1 MSRLYGIKYDS
12 ERWKVDLVD
21 DTDYKTYKIVDK
33 ENLEIYYFNNII
45 GFEQVSADEFL
56 VYRSGRANRDWFEIK
71 RLILANSE
79 LDEIYSAK
87 FSQFEF
93 ISDDKIMFTY
103 WGKYGPYKISGIY
116 SISQNKELEEG
127 KWLETFGVNI
137 DENGIVVEDR
147 IYDSELGDNKLIFS
161 IDPETLEP
169 NSECYSSFRNSYVKI
184 ETKEDYEKLK
194 EEEKKYINYVSNY
207 YSSQK
212 YQNINNARKRVLS
225 KKN

>member
-1 MSRLYGIKYDS
+1 MSRLYGTKYDS

-21 DTDYKTYKIVDK
+21 DTNYKTYKIVDK
-33 ENLEIYYFNNII
+33 ENLEIYHFNNII
-45 GFEQVSADEFL
+45 GFEQVTNDEFL
-56 VYRSGRANRDWFEIK
+56 VYRRANHDCFEIK
-71 RLILANSE
+71 RLILAHSE
-79 LDEIYSAK
+79 LDEIYRAR

-93 ISDDKIMFTY
+93 ISDDRIMFTY
-103 WGKYGPYKISGIY
+103 WGKFGPYKISGIY

-184 ETKEDYEKLK
+184 KRRRERVHKLCK
-194 EEEKKYINYVSNY
+194 
-207 YSSQK
+207 
-212 YQNINNARKRVLS
+212 
-225 KKN
+225 